1 MKSLHSEVSFLK
13 NELEEKKKT
22 ATYENQK
29 LLQEIEE
36 LKKQG
41 EVKGSESSKLQTEL
55 KSVKDDMSEKIKIIG
70 RVLVLIH

>member
-1 MKSLHSEVSFLK
+1 MKSLQNEISLLK

-70 RVLVLIH
+70 RVLVLNN

>member
-1 MKSLHSEVSFLK
+1 MKSLQSEVSSLK

-22 ATYENQK
+22 AAYENQK

-41 EVKGSESSKLQTEL
+41 EVKGSESSKLQIEL
-55 KSVKDDMSEKIKIIG
+55 KSVKDDMTEKIKIIG
-70 RVLVLIH
+70 RVLVLIN

>member
-1 MKSLHSEVSFLK
+1 MKSLQSEVSSLK

-41 EVKGSESSKLQTEL
+41 EVKGSESSKLQIEL
-55 KSVKDDMSEKIKIIG
+55 KSVKDDMTEKIKIIG
-70 RVLVLIH
+70 RVLVLIN